1 MKVKDNNNEAK
12 VKSKISKNNT
22 QLANFEINLVNT
34 RLLLK
39 VIDGLSCSYCP
50 STADVQIV
58 PSARKSKG
66 QEERKDDISEKLHI
80 KDSKEKDIVVIIDD
94 SEKHEDKLD
103 RDKQQITLKMDGFEK
118 VHLEQYEKILEQYRR
133 FLAEYLKEAQNAFGN
148 YDKYNAGQDS
158 EDKEKRNFNWGQEVI
173 TYKEVKDIARRIHM
187 NALMSGDYVGDISGH
202 NSVGW
207 QENQEYKFW
216 KYASKFNELMSF
228 ILYDSVGSG
237 G

>member
-1 MKVKDNNNEAK
+1 MKNTKNNAKVKDETNS
-12 VKSKISKNNT
+12 KSRALPTS
-22 QLANFEINLVNT
+22 FEINLINI

-39 VIDGLSCSYCP
+39 VIDGLSSSYCP
-50 STADVQIV
+50 AAADAQII
-58 PSARKSKG
+58 PSARKSNGEK
-66 QEERKDDISEKLHI
+66 KDDISEKLQI
-80 KDSKEKDIVVIIDD
+80 KKEVKEKDIVIIIDE

-118 VHLEQYEKILEQYRR
+118 IHLEQYEKILEQYKR
-133 FLAEYLKEAQNAFGN
+133 FLAEYLREAQNAHAS
-148 YDKYNAGQDS
+148 YDKYSAGQDS
-158 EDKEKRNFNWGQEVI
+158 EEKDKRKFSWGQEVI
-173 TYKEVKDIARRIHM
+173 TYREVKDIARRIHM

-202 NSVGW
+202 NSIGW